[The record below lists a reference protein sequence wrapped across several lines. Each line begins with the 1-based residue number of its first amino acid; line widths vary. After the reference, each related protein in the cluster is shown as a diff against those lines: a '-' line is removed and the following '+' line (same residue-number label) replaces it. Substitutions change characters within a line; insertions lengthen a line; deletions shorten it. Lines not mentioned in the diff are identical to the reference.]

1 MRRIDN
7 LQNLEGSAEDS
18 IRIYNLVRIRI
29 AWIRI
34 PPPPHPKVKGWIGQT
49 ILVRKGSWRTKIGEP
64 KPVRSVCKAKRVDI

>member
-1 MRRIDN
+1 MRPSYGIDN

-29 AWIRI
+29 VWIRI
-34 PPPPHPKVKGWIGQT
+34 PPPPHPKVKLWI
-49 ILVRKGSWRTKIGEP
+49 LDRKGNWRTKIVEP